1 MRRQKLTEKEKQEKD
16 FKQFSNLTLRM
27 IAQSYENPRQLR
39 RLKFWQ
45 KFLSETINDL
55 KKNED

>member
-1 MRRQKLTEKEKQEKD
+1 MKRQKLTEKEKQEKD

-39 RLKFWQ
+39 RLKSWQ

-55 KKNED
+55 EKNED